1 MPGGYF
7 FLFAKYVL
15 HTSVVM
21 VNPGGTGIFR
31 LVMFASP
38 APFPPSGSFIVP
50 VPSAFPSPK
59 KYTYRFAIRDLR
71 KPSLVCTCLRKKRTY
86 EQSAAI
92 WCRQAVIIMNRMFRF
107 QPKRF
112 PPPLVSYSSEGSFEN
127 GVFPASFL
135 GTSTE
140 TNMEPKMKKNTT

>member
-38 APFPPSGSFIVP
+38 APFPPSRSFIVP
-50 VPSAFPSPK
+50 VPSAFPAPK
-59 KYTYRFAIRDLR
+59 KYTCRFAIRDLR
-71 KPSLVCTCLRKKRTY
+71 KTSLVCTHLRKKRTY
-86 EQSAAI
+86 GQSAEI
-92 WCRQAVIIMNRMFRF
+92 RCRQAVIIMNRMFRF
-107 QPKRF
+107 QPKSF
-112 PPPLVSYSSEGSFEN
+112 PGGRTTMSATRRMAPATRPL
-127 GVFPASFL
+127 FPTPRKDRL
-135 GTSTE
+135 
-140 TNMEPKMKKNTT
+140 K